1 MSNTISRPI
10 GSAATVLVSMLMA
23 SAAAWAQAPAAPA
36 AQPLAAMVA
45 ERVAALKQ
53 SLATSAATLKQY
65 EWIETT
71 TIRLNGE
78 EKAKTQI
85 RCYHGADGVKQ
96 EVPITAAPEPEKKRG
111 LRGRIIE
118 NKKEALSDYMKQA
131 VALVKS
137 YLPPE
142 PERIQAVKD
151 AGKVSITPLEPGKR
165 VRLDFK
171 DYLKAGDTLSV
182 EVSPADN
189 RLLVLKVNTWLEDPA
204 EVVTL
209 DVRLGTLDDGTTY
222 PQAASLDATSKGLKV
237 DVANSGYLK
246 H

>member
-1 MSNTISRPI
+1 
-10 GSAATVLVSMLMA
+10 
-23 SAAAWAQAPAAPA
+23 
-36 AQPLAAMVA
+36 MVA
-45 ERVAALKQ
+45 ERVGALKQ
-53 SLATSAATLKQY
+53 SLAASAANLRRY
-65 EWIETT
+65 EWIEIT
-71 TIRLNGE
+71 TISLNGE
-78 EKAKTQI
+78 EKAKTQV

-96 EVPITAAPEPEKKRG
+96 EVPVTAPPEPEKKRG

-118 NKKEALSDYMKQA
+118 NKKAELTDYMKQA

-137 YLPPE
+137 YVPPA

-151 AGKVSITPLEPGKR
+151 AGKVSITPVEPGKR

-182 EVSPADN
+182 EVNPADN
-189 RLLVLKVNTWLEDPA
+189 RLLGLKINTWLEDA
-204 EVVTL
+204 GDLVSL

-222 PQAASLDATSKGLKV
+222 PQAISLDASSKALKV